1 MNFLNQL
8 RNSYIMM
15 DFKDDK
21 AEKSAE
27 RPSST
32 KDKKV
37 PSDKKP
43 IKEEATKKEKVNS
56 RHCSFLKNRC
66 MYIII
71 LFGVNIKI
79 IYFVFMIRWE
89 TRLQN

>member
-1 MNFLNQL
+1 
-8 RNSYIMM
+8 M
-15 DFKDDK
+15 DFKDGK

-66 MYIII
+66 NII
-71 LFGVNIKI
+71 LFGVSIKN
-79 IYFVFMIRWE
+79 IYFVLMIRWE

>member
-1 MNFLNQL
+1 ML
-8 RNSYIMM
+8 

-27 RPSST
+27 KPSST

-43 IKEEATKKEKVNS
+43 IKEEASKKEKVNS

-66 MYIII
+66 MYIIV
-71 LFGVNIKI
+71 LCKHKN
-79 IYFVFMIRWE
+79 IYFVLMIRWE

>member
-8 RNSYIMM
+8 RNSYIML
-15 DFKDDK
+15 DFKDEK

-27 RPSST
+27 KTSST

-43 IKEEATKKEKVNS
+43 IKEEVTKKEKVNS
-56 RHCSFLKNRC
+56 RHFPLLKNRC
-66 MYIII
+66 M
-71 LFGVNIKI
+71 
-79 IYFVFMIRWE
+79 
-89 TRLQN
+89 

>member
-27 RPSST
+27 RPSSI

-43 IKEEATKKEKVNS
+43 IKEDATKKEKVNS
-56 RHCSFLKNRC
+56 RHCSFLNNLCTYIYYIVWCKYKND
-66 MYIII
+66 
-71 LFGVNIKI
+71 LFWF
-79 IYFVFMIRWE
+79 YD
-89 TRLQN
+89 

>member
-21 AEKSAE
+21 KSAE

-66 MYIII
+66 IYII
-71 LFGVNIKI
+71 LFGVSIKN
-79 IYFVFMIRWE
+79 IYFVLMIRWE

>member
-27 RPSST
+27 RPSSI

-43 IKEEATKKEKVNS
+43 IKEDATKKEKVNS
-56 RHCSFLKNRC
+56 RHCSFLKNNRY
-66 MYIII
+66 YIVWCKYKKY
-71 LFGVNIKI
+71 LFC
-79 IYFVFMIRWE
+79 FDD
-89 TRLQN
+89 

>member
-1 MNFLNQL
+1 M
-8 RNSYIMM
+8 I

-27 RPSST
+27 KPSST

-43 IKEEATKKEKVNS
+43 IKEEVTQKEKVNS
-56 RHCSFLKNRC
+56 RHFPLLKNRC
-66 MYIII
+66 IIETTKPI
-71 LFGVNIKI
+71 DIIMFHVGIDD
-79 IYFVFMIRWE
+79 IYF
-89 TRLQN
+89 L